1 MTILVADPR
10 SANSVDD
17 RRYLIAADTGGTF
30 TDLAVY
36 DTETGETRFGKTLT
50 TYGDLVEGVIAGLED
65 TSAKVDQAALFKH
78 GTTHVINAFIQRRGA
93 RTALVTT
100 KGFRDVLE
108 IARGNRP
115 ETFNLRYRRSPPLVA
130 RSLRFEVDERMDGQG
145 QVLKPLDIAGLEAL
159 VPLLRDAKVESIA
172 VSFLNSYA
180 NSAHE
185 VRACEILRDLMPGV
199 YVTAGT
205 DLSREWMEY
214 ERTSTAVANAFVGAR
229 MSGYVDGFD
238 QALRTRNFGGQFYMM
253 GSNGGVMTAS
263 AAVAQP
269 VTLVESG
276 PIGGCIGA
284 AAYAQALGLD
294 RMIAFDM
301 GGTTAKCAL
310 VEEGRFEVINTYWVG
325 GYERGFPI
333 RTPVL
338 DIVEVGAGGGSIAWI
353 DDNNRMRLGPR
364 SAGSDPGPIAFR
376 RGGVEPTV
384 TDANVVLGRIGSSS
398 FMNGRLQLDV
408 EGAADAIERQL
419 ARPLGYSGPDRTD
432 RVAQGIMDLATVTM
446 SGAIKEIT
454 VERGRDLRGYQLF
467 VFGGGGP
474 LFGAELA
481 RSLGIREVVV
491 PPHPGAFSSLGML
504 MAEARRDTART
515 FLKHLSSE
523 TLGAAQAQMGMM
535 EQELR
540 SSMATEFDVSRIS
553 YIYEADMNYVGQ
565 SHTVRIQLMADL
577 TPENVQSAFEATYR
591 ARYGHLNEG
600 TPIAFVVLR
609 VSGLVPTQRPT
620 LEAVG
625 AIARTSEPA
634 KPRSFRPVYFAKSGR
649 RIKTPIY
656 ARTELP
662 VGFSIEGPAI
672 VEEYSSTTVVTPGD
686 CLMVGNLGELRIS
699 CGEASRKGDQSH
711 G

>member
-1 MTILVADPR
+1 MTTQASPLER
-10 SANSVDD
+10 ERNANG
-17 RRYLIAADTGGTF
+17 RRHLIAADTGGTF

-36 DTETGETRFGKTLT
+36 DAKTGTTRFGKALT
-50 TYGDLVEGVIAGLED
+50 TGDLVEGVFAGLED
-65 TSAKVDQAALFKH
+65 TGASVGQASLFKH

-100 KGFRDVLE
+100 RGFRDVLE

-115 ETFNLRYRRSPPLVA
+115 ETFNLRYRRRPPLVP

-145 QVLKPLDIAGLEAL
+145 QILQPLDIADVEEL
-159 VPLLRDAKVESIA
+159 VPRLRKAGVESVA
-172 VSFLNSYA
+172 VSFLNAYA

-185 VRACEILRDLMPGV
+185 ERACQILRELMPEV

-205 DLSREWMEY
+205 ALSREWMEF

-238 QALRTRNFGGQFYMM
+238 QALRNRRFSGQFYMM
-253 GSNGGVMTAS
+253 GSNGGVMTA
-263 AAVAQP
+263 AAAIAQP

-310 VEEGRFEVINTYWVG
+310 VEDGRFETVNTYWVG

-353 DDNNRMRLGPR
+353 DDNGRMRLGPR
-364 SAGSDPGPIAFR
+364 SAGADPGPIAFR
-376 RGGVEPTV
+376 RGGTEATV
-384 TDANVVLGRIGSSS
+384 TDANVVLGRIGSDS
-398 FMNGRLQLDV
+398 FMNGRLELDV
-408 EGAADAIERQL
+408 RAATAAIERLL
-419 ARPLGYSGPDRTD
+419 ALPLGYTEPDRTD

-446 SGAIKEIT
+446 SGAIQEIT

-481 RSLGIREVVV
+481 RSLGIKQVVV

-515 FLKHLSSE
+515 FLQQLSPE
-523 TLGAAQAQMGMM
+523 ALGTARAQIRTM
-535 EQELR
+535 EDELKEA
-540 SSMATEFDVSRIS
+540 MAGEFDVSRIS

-565 SHTVRIQLMADL
+565 SHTVRIQLAADL
-577 TPENVQSAFEATYR
+577 TSAKVQSAFEATYR
-591 ARYGHLNEG
+591 ARYGHLNEE

-609 VSGLVPTQRPT
+609 VGSLVPTQRPT
-620 LEAVG
+620 LEEVG
-625 AIARTSEPA
+625 AAARAGGTAS
-634 KPRSFRPVYFAKSGR
+634 PRSFRPVYFAKAGQR
-649 RIKTPIY
+649 LKTPVY
-656 ARTELP
+656 RRTELP
-662 VGFSIEGPAI
+662 VGFSIQGPAI

-686 CLMVGNLGELRIS
+686 ALVVGKLGELRIS
-699 CGEASRKGDQSH
+699 CGATGGEGEVTH